1 MKKAI
6 IPILITTVLMTVVY
20 FLGFIRGEK
29 SRQEEIESRVE
40 TKECY
45 SKEDLEYIIFAGTQ
59 K

>member
-1 MKKAI
+1 MRN
-6 IPILITTVLMTVVY
+6 ILTIVSAVLILY
-20 FLGFIRGEK
+20 LAFLCGEK
-29 SRQEEIESRVE
+29 SRQEEIENRVE